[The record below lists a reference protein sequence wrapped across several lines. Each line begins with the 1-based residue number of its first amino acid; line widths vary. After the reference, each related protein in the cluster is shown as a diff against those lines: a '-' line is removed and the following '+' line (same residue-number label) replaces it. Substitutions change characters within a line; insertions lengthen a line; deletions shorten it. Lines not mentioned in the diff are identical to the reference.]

1 MVDVGD
7 GQPKST
13 SGKKKTTAVE
23 AKSSSVGSQ
32 AGMFPY
38 TAFNINQFLLAERY
52 EEAVVE
58 V

>member
-23 AKSSSVGSQ
+23 AKSSSKDMKKQLSKCKDEHEKR
-32 AGMFPY
+32 
-38 TAFNINQFLLAERY
+38 LDLSRS
-52 EEAVVE
+52 E
-58 V
+58 VCGE